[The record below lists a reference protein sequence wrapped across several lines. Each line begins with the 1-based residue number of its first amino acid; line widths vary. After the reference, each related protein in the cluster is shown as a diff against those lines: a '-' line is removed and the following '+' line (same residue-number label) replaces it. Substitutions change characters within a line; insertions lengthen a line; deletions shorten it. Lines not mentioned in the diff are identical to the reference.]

1 MSNTISKSLPLLVFS
16 SISCRYMPKS
26 NGIFIASLTSSKLK
40 IPTMMFL
47 NHQIY
52 SLKFKLK
59 STSNGPN
66 FYFELFEDRTKS
78 ELKLTRFD

>member
-1 MSNTISKSLPLLVFS
+1 
-16 SISCRYMPKS
+16 
-26 NGIFIASLTSSKLK
+26 
-40 IPTMMFL
+40 MFL
-47 NHQIY
+47 NQQIY

-78 ELKLTRFD
+78 ELKITRIDWTIIIKDILIIVEVTLLLPVTIYRHKPL

>member
-1 MSNTISKSLPLLVFS
+1 MSNTISKSSPFLVFS

-26 NGIFIASLTSSKLK
+26 NGICMASLTSSKIK

-47 NHQIY
+47 NQQIY

-78 ELKLTRFD
+78 ELKITRID